1 MERTSKIGGQPFDV
15 QACLMLV
22 SEMRV
27 VMQLFS
33 FLCSLAAS
41 IDTRVRRI
49 ILLLGSA
56 GLAFFAA
63 STAASLRQGEFVDAV
78 AGFTFLLICS
88 ASCALAWS
96 SRSR

>member
-1 MERTSKIGGQPFDV
+1 MPF
-15 QACLMLV
+15 
-22 SEMRV
+22 
-27 VMQLFS
+27 FI
-33 FLCSLAAS
+33 FLQSLAAYL
-41 IDTRVRRI
+41 DTRARRM

-63 STAASLRQGEFVDAV
+63 STAVSLRQGEFADAL
-78 AGFTFLLICS
+78 AGFTLPLICA